1 MSQPESVPLRTKF
14 KANKEDLIN
23 LVSKCQQRNFSED
36 VDYLEEIGGDRV
48 FEELLNVDFERGID
62 DRDIEDRRLQ
72 YGTGEMAE
80 RKPQGFFA
88 LLWNSLE
95 DFTLRVLLVAS
106 MISIVANTI
115 VEKDHR
121 STAWIEGFAIFV
133 AVVVCSCVTAVN
145 DLQKEKQ
152 FRKLKEI
159 AGAKKEVNVWR
170 NGTLIGVH
178 ESKLVV
184 GDLVKLSEG
193 MDVPVDIL
201 VLQSHDITTDE
212 SSLTGEPDAIKKK
225 AYKDCLEKRE
235 EIIANGQK
243 NSSKSHDVYSP
254 ILMSGTSILTGQ
266 GKGIVLMVGES
277 SVLGQIRKYLITE
290 AEVTPLQQKL
300 ETIARDIGKFGL
312 ISALLTFIVLFIR
325 FLVDRGATDTWG
337 DKWVD
342 IVKFAII
349 AISVV
354 AVAIPEGLPLS
365 VTLSLAF
372 SVKKMMQDNN
382 LVRKLQATETMGG
395 ANNICS
401 DKTGT
406 LTQNKMNLTN
416 FWNDKLIEI
425 NPYEKASLGS
435 EFNEEHHDLLKQ
447 ALACNGN
454 ATLVP
459 YVGSKTEIA
468 LLEFLQNRNEDY
480 NTLRSQYLTSSS
492 VMFPF
497 SSQRKRMSSILDNV
511 ENGLANKQRMH
522 IKGASEIVLESCSHY
537 HSFESN
543 KIVPMTA
550 DLKQRIEEEIV
561 GMANKSLRTICIG
574 YKEFNGD
581 EDLVTKDD
589 KNVYEVEKN
598 NFILIGVL
606 GIRDIL
612 RKEVKQAVAQCKVAG
627 IKVRMVTGDNK
638 ITARAIALECGIID
652 PKDEHSIVMTGP
664 EFIERTGGIV
674 CKKCQTKDCDCP
686 TDKETAK
693 KKNKELRVDTI
704 ANQQE
709 FDKIYRNLDVLARSR
724 PEDKYALVTG
734 LIERG
739 CVVAVTGDGTNDA
752 PALKKADVGF
762 AMNTGTDVAKEAAD
776 IVLLD
781 DNFAS
786 IVKAAMWGRNI
797 YDNIKKFLQ
806 FQLTVNVV
814 AVSITLISSGILRES
829 MLTPIQ
835 LLWINLIMDTLASL
849 ALATEPPTMD
859 LLQRPPHSRHEY
871 IVSRAMMKHIIGQAM
886 FQFIMLMVLVFTADS
901 WFPEYLDPTA
911 KIFLDPR
918 KTKATTQPLVSQFY
932 SRSGHVRSGR
942 PYMISSED
950 DDYERYH
957 DAIGPSR
964 HYTIIF
970 NFFVMCQIF
979 NFINARKIREEF
991 NIFGG
996 ITNNPLFFII
1006 VFGIFGIQ
1014 LIIGNLGGLVFEVSF
1029 HHMDVRQ
1036 WLITIALASFTLVW
1050 SAIMKLIPTGK
1061 LCPKAGQKMTD
1072 PLQSSSKIMS
1082 VKRSHNEE
1090 TLHRK
1095 FSSLNRAEAKGG
1107 SLTKVQYHAVSH

>member
-1 MSQPESVPLRTKF
+1 MSQPESIPLKTKF
-14 KANKEDLIN
+14 KANKDDLIN

-36 VDYLEEIGGDRV
+36 VDYLEELGGDRA
-48 FEELLNVDFERGID
+48 FEELLSVDYVRGID
-62 DRDIEDRRLQ
+62 DRDIEDRKLQ

-80 RKPQGFFA
+80 RKAQGFFQ
-88 LLWNSLE
+88 LVWNSLE
-95 DFTLRVLLVAS
+95 DFTLRVLLAAS
-106 MISIVANTI
+106 LISIVANEI
-115 VEKDHR
+115 VEEDER
-121 STAWIEGFAIFV
+121 SIAWIEGFAIFV

-152 FRKLKEI
+152 FRKLKEM

-170 NGTLIGVH
+170 NGTLIGIH

-184 GDLVKLSEG
+184 GDLIKLSEG

-212 SSLTGEPDAIKKK
+212 SALTGEPDAIKKK

-254 ILMSGTSILTGQ
+254 ILMSGTSVLTGQ
-266 GKGIVLMVGES
+266 GKGLVLVVGEA
-277 SVLGQIRKYLITE
+277 SVLGQIRKYLIQET
-290 AEVTPLQQKL
+290 EVTPLQQKL

-312 ISALLTFIVLFIR
+312 ISAILTFLVLFIR
-325 FLVDRGATDTWG
+325 FLVDRGLTHTWKDK

-349 AISVV
+349 AVSVV

-365 VTLSLAF
+365 VTLSLAY
-372 SVKKMMQDNN
+372 SVKKMMKDNN

-416 FWNDKLIEI
+416 FWNDKLIEV
-425 NPYEKASLGS
+425 NPYDKKALGS
-435 EFNEEHHDLLKQ
+435 EFSEEYHDLIKQ
-447 ALACNGN
+447 ALACNGT

-468 LLEFLQNRNEDY
+468 LLEYLQNRGEDY
-480 NTLRSQYLTSSS
+480 NTLRSQYITQSSI
-492 VMFPF
+492 MFPF

-511 ENGLANKQRMH
+511 ENGLPSKKRMH

-543 KIVPMTA
+543 KIVPMTPE
-550 DLKQRIEEEIV
+550 LKQRIEDEIV
-561 GMANKSLRTICIG
+561 AMANKALRTICIG

-589 KNVYEVEKN
+589 KNVYEVEKC

-612 RKEVKQAVAQCKVAG
+612 RKEVKGAVAQCKVAG

-638 ITARAIALECGIID
+638 ITARAIAIECGIID

-664 EFIERTGGIV
+664 EFIDLTGGVV
-674 CKKCQTKDCDCP
+674 CKKCQTNDCDCP
-686 TDKETAK
+686 RDKETAK

-704 ANQQE
+704 ANPQE
-709 FDKIYRNLDVLARSR
+709 FDKIYKHLDVLARSR

-814 AVSITLISSGILRES
+814 AVSITLISSAILRES

-849 ALATEPPTMD
+849 ALATEPPTPD
-859 LLQRPPHSRHEY
+859 LLQRPPHSRNEY
-871 IVSRAMMKHIIGQAM
+871 IISRSMMKHIIGQAI
-886 FQFIMLMVLVFTADS
+886 FQFTVLMILVFSADQ
-901 WFPEYLDPTA
+901 WFPEYLPNEATMLEYPKDPNS
-911 KIFLDPR
+911 R
-918 KTKATTQPLVSQFY
+918 LVSPYY
-932 SRSGHVRSGR
+932 SDSGHVRSGR
-942 PYMISSED
+942 PYEIHGED
-950 DDYERYH
+950 EDYERYH
-957 DAIGPSR
+957 KNIGPSR

-979 NFINARKIREEF
+979 NFMNARKIREEF

-996 ITNNPLFFII
+996 IFNNPLFLVI

-1029 HHMDVRQ
+1029 KHLDVKQ
-1036 WLITIALASFTLVW
+1036 WLILIAIASFTLLW
-1050 SAIMKLIPTGK
+1050 SVIMKLIPVGK
-1061 LCPKAGQKMTD
+1061 LCPKAGKKMTD

-1082 VKRSHNEE
+1082 VKRSHNED